1 MANQQVGSTALGA
14 AVCRLLEQFQPEE
27 SRLFLDP
34 VVSGLVGTPVRLLM
48 QFAGMRRLT
57 ITQTDVIMPGI
68 YGVQVCRTRCI
79 DDAVLAALA
88 GDIEQVVILGAGF
101 DTRAYRLAGI
111 ERTRVLEVDLP
122 SVQNIKKRRLQQRFA
137 HLPEH
142 VTFVPIDFAIQ
153 SVETA
158 LQGTTFDPARPAVF
172 IWEGVTQYI
181 PEEAVSRVLTFIGK
195 AAPGSLLVFTYVL
208 RSIIERR
215 SDLPGA
221 DKLMNMM
228 DKRRTSWLFGLDPAD
243 LASFLAT
250 HHLHLLA
257 DTGNADYQE
266 RYLKPLGREL
276 VVSEC
281 ERVVQ
286 ATVLPD

>member
-1 MANQQVGSTALGA
+1 
-14 AVCRLLEQFQPEE
+14 
-27 SRLFLDP
+27 
-34 VVSGLVGTPVRLLM
+34 
-48 QFAGMRRLT
+48 
-57 ITQTDVIMPGI
+57 
-68 YGVQVCRTRCI
+68 
-79 DDAVLAALA
+79 
-88 GDIEQVVILGAGF
+88 
-101 DTRAYRLAGI
+101 
-111 ERTRVLEVDLP
+111 VLEVDLP

-142 VTFVPIDFAIQ
+142 VTFVPIDFATQ